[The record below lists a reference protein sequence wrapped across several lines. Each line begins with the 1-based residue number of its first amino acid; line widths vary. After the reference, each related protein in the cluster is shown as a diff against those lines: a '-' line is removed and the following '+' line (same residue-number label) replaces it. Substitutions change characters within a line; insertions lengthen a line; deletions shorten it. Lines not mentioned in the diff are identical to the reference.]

1 MQAQEFNP
9 QATAVQTVSV
19 ETAVTPVASTLEQ
32 GLAFN
37 QVRLSDGRLVEMREM
52 IGSDEMIVAGQL
64 GGVFEPNGAGAVI
77 FQSCLI
83 VRTILKVD
91 GVEPPRFRNYE
102 GVRDF
107 LGGFKG
113 KDYTK
118 IKKLFEKLNGDGEGN
133 E

>member
-1 MQAQEFNP
+1 MQAQQLNP
-9 QATAVQTVSV
+9 QVNGQTIPS
-19 ETAVTPVASTLEQ
+19 ETIITGQQELS
-32 GLAFN
+32 FN
-37 QVRLSDGRLVEMREM
+37 QIRLSDGRLVEMREM
-52 IGSDEMIVAGQL
+52 LGSDEMIVAGQL

-83 VRTILKVD
+83 VRTIVSVD

-107 LGGFKG
+107 LAGFKG
-113 KDYTK
+113 KDYSK

>member
-9 QATAVQTVSV
+9 QVVVETTPDAPVSV
-19 ETAVTPVASTLEQ
+19 PVPTSQELP
-32 GLAFN
+32 FN

-83 VRTILKVD
+83 VRTIVKVD
-91 GVEPPRFRNYE
+91 GMEPPRFRNYE

-107 LGGFKG
+107 LAGFKG

-133 E
+133 A